1 MPGSPQYPSE
11 RVAQK
16 SYESGGVQSG
26 TAPKDIAGK
35 EEVKTERAG
44 TGK

>member
-1 MPGSPQYPSE
+1 MPGENYPKE
-11 RVAQK
+11 RVAK
-16 SYESGGVQSG
+16 PGYESGGVQSG

-44 TGK
+44 GRK